1 MLTLFVFAPHIAASS
16 GPRGFLFTQE
26 ILHAYRL
33 NDPQQNAD
41 LERLARRLTYLRN
54 RYPGRVRV
62 QWVEPWSPGGLW
74 MAWRFRVRAFPT
86 VVIGAEYILT
96 GEALDNLEDIVAEKL
111 SAVSISKT
119 QENTMTEEEKRSLF
133 QKVKASVSDFIYG
146 MASHEATRQALKTR
160 GSMEH
165 LFILITMGDLLG
177 VPILPPYYSLRLLP
191 YVVPQISTWKRR
203 MLREKDLVDAL
214 A

>member
-1 MLTLFVFAPHIAASS
+1 
-16 GPRGFLFTQE
+16 
-26 ILHAYRL
+26 
-33 NDPQQNAD
+33 
-41 LERLARRLTYLRN
+41 
-54 RYPGRVRV
+54 
-62 QWVEPWSPGGLW
+62 
-74 MAWRFRVRAFPT
+74 
-86 VVIGAEYILT
+86 
-96 GEALDNLEDIVAEKL
+96 
-111 SAVSISKT
+111 
-119 QENTMTEEEKRSLF
+119 MTEEEKKSFL
-133 QKVKASVSDFIYG
+133 QKMKEGIGDFIYG